1 MTVVTQSLSSC
12 KNNSKNDEEKVST
25 KYRENVL
32 KSKSYLGVIY
42 KPCGQP
48 RGEGGFPKCPCL
60 STWGEGGLGLCPCGL

>member
-32 KSKSYLGVIY
+32 KSNKVLCKIEFEHVGAFRNLITFKY
-42 KPCGQP
+42 P
-48 RGEGGFPKCPCL
+48 RRIL
-60 STWGEGGLGLCPCGL
+60 QL